1 MTTLRDIMSIA
12 LYPALAILAGGAL
25 SLWRAPGPR
34 LSSGIQH
41 FTAGVLFAALA
52 TELLPDVVHRRQPWI
67 TLAGFSLGVAAMLVL
82 KRLTEKFAQ
91 KDGAGNEQP
100 ASLIATLG
108 LDLALDGALI
118 GLGFAAGQRQGL
130 LLTIALTL
138 EVVFVGLSGGAALR
152 GAGSGRGKVVLVI
165 TGFALLLLA
174 GAAAGALLLH
184 NAPAALLD
192 AVLAFG
198 VAALLYLV
206 TEELLTEAHEVP
218 ETPVQTAM
226 FFVGFIVLLL
236 IEMML

>member
-1 MTTLRDIMSIA
+1 MTSLLNILSFA
-12 LYPALAILAGGAL
+12 LYPALAVLAGGAL

-34 LSSGIQH
+34 LGSAIQH

-52 TELLPDVVHRRQPWI
+52 TELLPDLVHRQQPWI
-67 TLAGFSLGVAAMLVL
+67 TLAGFSLGVVAMLVI
-82 KRLTEKFAQ
+82 KHVTEKLAQ
-91 KDGAGNEQP
+91 KGDAKTDSP

-108 LDLALDGALI
+108 IDIALDGALI
-118 GLGFAAGQRQGL
+118 GLSFAAGQRQGL

-152 GAGSGRGKVVLVI
+152 GAGNGRGKVVAV
-165 TGFALLLLA
+165 TVGFASLLLA

-184 NAPAALLD
+184 SASGSLLD

-226 FFVGFIVLLL
+226 FFVGFIALLL